1 MRRALCCQVKS
12 GNGNNPTF
20 ARLTRGGLWL
30 FHFDTTRRFGASAVS
45 DQAANLPLDR
55 SADRPHAGPMP
66 CAPLSAHGTK
76 FGSMSALRTSFRATN
91 QTDRMFGGEAGGP
104 TAPKHHAARLRLT
117 RAPTHYQRAAPARLV
132 GIHCGDACQEHRS
145 VFIDPARL
153 IGIVLFC
160 ADARSTAPITAFEIS
175 H

>member
-1 MRRALCCQVKS
+1 MLQALSVQFPSDINRELFLGNREFRA
-12 GNGNNPTF
+12 GNREIGPEKP
-20 ARLTRGGLWL
+20 APAGG
-30 FHFDTTRRFGASAVS
+30 
-45 DQAANLPLDR
+45 R
-55 SADRPHAGPMP
+55 SA
-66 CAPLSAHGTK
+66 L
-76 FGSMSALRTSFRATN
+76 TSKSEVTGYHFA
-91 QTDRMFGGEAGGP
+91 FS
-104 TAPKHHAARLRLT
+104 T
-117 RAPTHYQRAAPARLV
+117 RYGAERSFPTHYQRAEPARLV